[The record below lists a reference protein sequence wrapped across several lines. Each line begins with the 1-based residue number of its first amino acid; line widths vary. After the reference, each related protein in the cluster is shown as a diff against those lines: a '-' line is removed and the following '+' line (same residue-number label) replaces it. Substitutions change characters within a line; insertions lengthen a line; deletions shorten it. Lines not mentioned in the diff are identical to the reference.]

1 MKPLEDELHN
11 LLRRKEPPEGF
22 AERVAA
28 RLATKKRQSTE
39 LQRIFPLFGRPVL
52 RWVAVAAACAI
63 TILSFVRYE
72 HQQRMRAEAE
82 RASQEAIFRLADC
95 ERRTQHSLAAS
106 AAGYGAGAEQS
117 PKNKISNGVTY
128 ENTCESVPE
137 VEAHCPAF
145 CDAACGRCINRRERP
160 CAECQTRIEPTR

>member
-82 RASQEAIFRLADC
+82 RASQEAIFALRIANEELNTALQ
-95 ERRTQHSLAAS
+95 RAQQATVQALSSPRKTKS
-106 AAGYGAGAEQS
+106 AME
-117 PKNKISNGVTY
+117 
-128 ENTCESVPE
+128 
-137 VEAHCPAF
+137 
-145 CDAACGRCINRRERP
+145 
-160 CAECQTRIEPTR
+160 